1 MTIITLVFL
10 LISDAPRHPLNRDP
24 EEARIMAAQFK
35 DAGALYDVTP
45 FLLVVWANGES
56 TFRQGA
62 VGAVGEV
69 GVMQVHGV
77 SRAICES
84 VGLDVEGQRDNIE
97 CGALLMHQ
105 AKMRCGTWRRAL
117 YYYSSGKCTGTPR
130 AKRIVAR
137 RLRQLKRFT
146 GVTLDSR

>member
-1 MTIITLVFL
+1 MTLLSLIFL

-24 EEARIMAAQFK
+24 EAARVMASYFRESG
-35 DAGALYDVTP
+35 DIYEVSP

-56 TFRQGA
+56 TFRQHARGA
-62 VGAVGEV
+62 IGEI
-69 GVMQVHGV
+69 GVMQIHGV
-77 SRAICES
+77 SRDICEA
-84 VGLDVEGQRDNIE
+84 VGLDVTKQRDNIE

-105 AKMRCGTWRRAL
+105 AKSRCGTWRRAL

-146 GVTLDSR
+146 GVTLDTR